1 MSKFSSKIVF
11 KLLDYQ
17 DPPNY
22 EFRLATNQDARSS
35 MSQELENILRSCP
48 GRCCQTNKIRIFES
62 RDVLFEFHLKYWNT
76 ASIDIP
82 ARSLL

>member
-1 MSKFSSKIVF
+1 M
-11 KLLDYQ
+11 LDYQ

-48 GRCCQTNKIRIFES
+48 GRCCQEIRFEYLRVFFKGANSWEMCALFFGHPVLRKKILLS
-62 RDVLFEFHLKYWNT
+62 L
-76 ASIDIP
+76 DIYF
-82 ARSLL
+82 